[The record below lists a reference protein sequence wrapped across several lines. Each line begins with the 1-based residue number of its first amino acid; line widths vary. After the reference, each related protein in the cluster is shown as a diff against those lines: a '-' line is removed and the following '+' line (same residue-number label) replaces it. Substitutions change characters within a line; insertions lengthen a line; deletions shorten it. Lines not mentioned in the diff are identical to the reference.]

1 MSNETP
7 IPLNKWKARYVCPVH
22 GPTSFE
28 SCIQCHA
35 EAALRAKLAKQRE
48 SLKAK
53 GERIGSTLT
62 NDEGIE

>member
-7 IPLNKWKARYVCPVH
+7 IPLNKWKARYRCPIH

-28 SCIQCHA
+28 SCIACSA
-35 EAALRAKLAKQRE
+35 ELALAQKLKLQRE

-62 NDEGIE
+62 NSEGSG